1 MSTLKFFDKQKLEKI
16 LEMSGGYVLDFSNRT
31 FREFIFENSNIDIY
45 DDKYSYIGSSKGKRL
60 KAFWEK
66 ESNNVVGN
74 LNLKLLEYWN
84 EKRVLSN
91 GSISNLEKELY
102 ASCIDI
108 CERLIGINKSKEK
121 EVNIVRNVFND
132 KQLELLSIF
141 DNLYKVTTSADKRNR
156 GYILEKLIEDIFKL
170 YQFDVE
176 KPFRRNNGGEQI
188 DGAFKFEGWHYLVE
202 CKWTEKLTDIRQL
215 DSLYGKVN
223 RGGKQTMGL
232 FLSINGWSKHVE
244 DLLKQNP
251 EKSIILMDGMDL
263 RYILDAFRNVGLIEL
278 FSKKVSHL
286 NYTSEPFYS
295 VMTFEQEI
303 KNK

>member
-1 MSTLKFFDKQKLEKI
+1 MLEKI
-16 LEMSGGYVLDFSNRT
+16 LEMSGGYVLDFSNST

-45 DDKYSYIGSSKGKRL
+45 DEKYAYIGSSKGKRL

-66 ESNNVVGN
+66 ESNEIVGT
-74 LNLKLLEYWN
+74 LNLKLLEYWIS
-84 EKRVLSN
+84 KRVLN
-91 GSISNLEKELY
+91 NISIDNTEQELYDNCIEISERLVDISKSVEKEK
-102 ASCIDI
+102 DN
-108 CERLIGINKSKEK
+108 ETN
-121 EVNIVRNVFND
+121 NVRNVFNN
-132 KQLELLSIF
+132 KQLELLNIF
-141 DNLYKVTTSADKRNR
+141 DNLYKAVTPRDKRNR
-156 GYILEKLIEDIFKL
+156 GYILEKLIEDIFQL
-170 YQFDVE
+170 YQFAVE

-263 RYILDAFRNVGLIEL
+263 RYILDTFRDVDLNEIL
-278 FSKKVSHL
+278 FSQKVSHL

-295 VMTFEQEI
+295 VMRFEEEW